1 MDSANND
8 RATLYINRH
17 FRHRR
22 RRVSDRQLRKREKES
37 AKGGGDGG
45 DGGVIEIESCKCVR
59 AVCELADDR
68 FTSN

>member
-22 RRVSDRQLRKREKES
+22 RRVCDRQLRKREKES

-45 DGGVIEIESCKCVR
+45 IVIERESCKCVR
-59 AVCELADDR
+59 VVCELADDR